1 MANDAM
7 AYNPAKPD
15 PISVAA
21 YIARYY
27 RVEKGIDG
35 EALGEI
41 YREAQEVGEKVL
53 AGRTGPLPLEE
64 AINLV
69 EQARSGQAI
78 KLIPR
83 DRGTPR
89 TAVASR
95 PEDYQPMADVPKE
108 EGGGIEFGPV
118 TVVLFTGEHNVLP
131 TLVGDQ
137 LISFG
142 PVSPDQPLMSGGVMV
157 NIPWGFRPAPVPK
170 LPAE

>member
-15 PISVAA
+15 PTSVAA

-83 DRGTPR
+83 DRGTAR
-89 TAVASR
+89 TAVASTR
-95 PEDYQPMADVPKE
+95 EDYQWEAGWIEGIEGPRLGVVRQAPDSATSARIYLDGATTVDE
-108 EGGGIEFGPV
+108 EGRLRQSIGATLGV
-118 TVVLFTGEHNVLP
+118 TTKTG
-131 TLVGDQ
+131 
-137 LISFG
+137 SF
-142 PVSPDQPLMSGGVMV
+142 SIGV
-157 NIPWGFRPAPVPK
+157 FAPIGSD
-170 LPAE
+170 E